1 MTPLPS
7 STAALLGWLADR
19 VDGIRLMPQAPQL
32 LADFERLDA
41 DLAAVVDLP
50 PAVVYL
56 GKCDQC
62 GQDVKVV
69 QGADVYECPTKGCP
83 WTCNVPRRKALLFEQ
98 ARGVTATA
106 TVLSTA
112 LTAYGY
118 EVREARITQ
127 WSARGLLLRVGTD
140 GRGRPVY
147 KLGEALDLLVS
158 TPVRQRA
165 GRVVAGNVTAKLTKT

>member
-1 MTPLPS
+1 MTPLS
-7 STAALLGWLADR
+7 LSTAALLGWLADR

-41 DLAAVVDLP
+41 DLAACVDLP

-62 GQDVKVV
+62 GTDVKVA
-69 QGADVYECPTKGCP
+69 QGTDVYECPTKGCP
-83 WTCNVPRRKALLFEQ
+83 WTCNVSRRKAALFEQ

-127 WSARGLLLRVGTD
+127 WSARGLLLRVGAD
-140 GRGRPVY
+140 ARGRATY
-147 KLGEALDLLVS
+147 KLGEALDLLVF
-158 TPVRQRA
+158 TPDRQRA
-165 GRVVAGNVTAKLTKT
+165 GQVAGGRAAAKLAKT